1 MVVPIST
8 PTRAFY
14 IYKNSKL
21 LRSVKQPKNAKCTN
35 TTTLCSAILA
45 SMSKVLFRSAV
56 FMIVRD
62 ESGRVLL
69 HRRTNTGYMDGYY
82 DFPSGHVE
90 HGESFAEAAVREL
103 REETGVV
110 VSESDISLYHINQ
123 NYLDQPYINIYFMV
137 DTWQGTPAILEPN
150 KCDDMQFF
158 DADMLPEKCTLAVRD
173 ALRTGFTP
181 QLTMSRIALSDFQ
194 ELVGV
199 PFQDVLSD
207 R

>member
-1 MVVPIST
+1 MVVPILT

-45 SMSKVLFRSAV
+45 TMSKVLFRSAV
-56 FMIVRD
+56 FIIVHD

-69 HRRTNTGYMDGYY
+69 HRRANTGFMDGYY

-90 HGESFAEAAVREL
+90 HGESFAEAAIREL
-103 REETGVV
+103 REETGLVT
-110 VSESDISLYHINQ
+110 SESDMSLCHINQ
-123 NYLDQPYINIYFMV
+123 NYLDQPYINIIFMV

-158 DADMLPEKCTLAVRD
+158 DTAMLPEKCTLAVRD
-173 ALRTGFTP
+173 VSRTGFTAEP
-181 QLTMSRIALSDFQ
+181 TTSRITLSDFQ

-199 PFQDVLSD
+199 PFEDILS
-207 R
+207 